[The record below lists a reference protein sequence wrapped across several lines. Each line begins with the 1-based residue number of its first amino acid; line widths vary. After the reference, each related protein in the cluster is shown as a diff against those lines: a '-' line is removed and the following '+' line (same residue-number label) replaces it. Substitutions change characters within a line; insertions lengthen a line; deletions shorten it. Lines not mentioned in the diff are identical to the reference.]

1 MPQTLTD
8 AWRSMLG
15 ENAER
20 DHQQLLHTLGNLTLT
35 GYNSELSNS
44 PFSEKQKH
52 YADSNV
58 TLNSDLATAPVWD
71 AAAIRTRGEQL
82 AQSVLVRWPSFA
94 PEGNS
99 ADGANMPRSAN
110 SRPVAVVLRG
120 QRRAVN
126 SWVDLVVTTA
136 RLAAEITGPVL
147 WQQLQDKK
155 PNFFAHEAEALRSP
169 ALLVNGCYYEGNSN
183 SETHRRNCRFIL
195 EQSSIAENEWHFET
209 VG

>member
-1 MPQTLTD
+1 
-8 AWRSMLG
+8 
-15 ENAER
+15 
-20 DHQQLLHTLGNLTLT
+20 
-35 GYNSELSNS
+35 
-44 PFSEKQKH
+44 
-52 YADSNV
+52 
-58 TLNSDLATAPVWD
+58 
-71 AAAIRTRGEQL
+71 
-82 AQSVLVRWPSFA
+82 
-94 PEGNS
+94 
-99 ADGANMPRSAN
+99 MPRSAN

-136 RLAAEITGPVL
+136 RLAAEVTGPVL

-155 PNFFAHEAEALRSP
+155 PNFFAHEAKALRSP